1 MILAFF
7 RSDHF
12 TKNDLDHEK
21 DHDHLNDLDLLDQRS
36 WSLPISDLRS
46 DFTSKFVAS
55 EAAKSVHANAILIVD
70 AGL

>member
-36 WSLPISDLRS
+36 
-46 DFTSKFVAS
+46 
-55 EAAKSVHANAILIVD
+55 
-70 AGL
+70 